1 MLIAYILFLLAGLVF
16 GYAAPGPAKLLA
28 FVFPLVLAIGPVL
41 GEGLEGT
48 ILARLLLAL
57 LVTAL
62 GIVAGAVVEWR
73 SVRA

>member
-1 MLIAYILFLLAGLVF
+1 VLIAYVLFLLAGLVF

-28 FVFPLVLAIGPVL
+28 FVFPLVLAIAPLL
-41 GEGLEGT
+41 GEGLEAV

-62 GIVAGAVVEWR
+62 GIAAGAVVDWR
-73 SVRA
+73 SARA